1 MTRPHYT
8 EDHETFRQSFRRFC
22 ELDVAPF
29 SEQWREDGIVSREVW
44 LKAGENGY
52 LMPFVDE
59 AYGGLGL
66 KDFRYSQVMCE
77 EFARIGESG
86 FALFLHNDVIGPYL
100 DSYCSEEQK
109 QKYLPKCIS
118 GETILAIAM
127 TEPGTGSDLQAIKT
141 KLVDKGDHYLLN
153 GQKTF
158 ISNGILSDLVIVAAQ
173 SEEGMSLCLVERG
186 MEGFNRGRKLKKM
199 GMIGQ
204 DTAELFFE
212 DVVIPKENIL
222 GEPGKG
228 FIYLM
233 EKLAQERLACAVV
246 CMAGS
251 QVTLDQTLEYVKER
265 KAFGRPIGS
274 FQNSRFKMAE
284 MKTEITIGNA
294 FVDGLVMKHLKG
306 EVTVEEACM
315 AKYWTSDLL
324 NRVVDDCVQLHG
336 GYGYM
341 DEYPVCR
348 TYVDA
353 RIQRIFA
360 GTNEI
365 MKEVIGRGMGL

>member
-8 EDHETFRQSFRRFC
+8 EDHETFRQSFRQFC
-22 ELDVAPF
+22 ERDVAPF

-44 LKAGENGY
+44 LKAGKNGY

-66 KDFRYSQVMCE
+66 KDFRYSQVMSE

-100 DSYCSEEQK
+100 DTYGSEEQK
-109 QKYLPKCIS
+109 QKHLPKCIS

-127 TEPGTGSDLQAIKT
+127 TEPGTGSDLQSIKT

-158 ISNGILSDLVIVAAQ
+158 ISNGILADLVIVAAQ

-228 FIYLM
+228 FVYLM

-246 CMAGS
+246 CMAGAEE
-251 QVTLDQTLEYVKER
+251 TLNQTLKYVKER

-294 FVDGLVMKHLKG
+294 FVHRLVMKHLKG

-353 RIQRIFA
+353 RIQRIYA